1 MRTVSCIL
9 LLLLMNLLPIPAQSG
24 QLQIAIVTGGH
35 DFDSAAFFGMFDSFK
50 GVQYRQLTQPGALEM
65 IQLKDGT
72 FPDAVVFYD
81 MPQEISPR
89 GKEVFRMLLMG
100 GTGLIFLHHS
110 LASYQLWPEYK
121 KMVGGKYHEKNSPD
135 ASKYSTYKHDV
146 QVPVKILDPTHPV
159 CAGLRDFSLLDE
171 VYGSFEV
178 LPGVIPLLGTSQPE
192 SGPVIGWTQQVANS
206 RVVYV
211 QPGHD
216 KNAFSNQDYRKLV
229 FQAIRFVSEES
240 AYSGMNQ

>member
-1 MRTVSCIL
+1 MRKIFYLIAFLSLSISE
-9 LLLLMNLLPIPAQSG
+9 IPAQNRP
-24 QLQIAIVTGGH
+24 LQVAVVTGGH

-50 GVQYRQLTQPGALEM
+50 GVQYRQLTQPGALGM
-65 IQLKDGT
+65 IQQKDGR

-81 MPQEISPR
+81 MPQEISAR

-100 GTGLIFLHHS
+100 GTGLVFLHHS
-110 LASYQLWPEYK
+110 LASYQQWPEYK

-159 CAGLRDFSLLDE
+159 CAGIHDFSLLDE

-178 LPGVIPLLGTSQPE
+178 LSGVIPLLGTSQPE

-206 RVVYV
+206 RIVYI

-216 KNAFSNQDYRKLV
+216 KNAFSNQDYRRLV
-229 FQAIRFVSEES
+229 FQAIRYVSEES
-240 AYSGMNQ
+240 AY